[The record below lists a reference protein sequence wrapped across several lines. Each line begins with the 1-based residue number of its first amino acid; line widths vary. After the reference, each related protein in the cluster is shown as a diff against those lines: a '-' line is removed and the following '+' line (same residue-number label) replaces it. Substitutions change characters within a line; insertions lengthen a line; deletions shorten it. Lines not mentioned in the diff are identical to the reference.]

1 MRCGVGRGEEGV
13 MSYTSALI
21 NETDTKCPVSGLVRI
36 SSGVV
41 VVTNTYTSALIN
53 YSDKNAS
60 LLRFTVV
67 SP

>member
-1 MRCGVGRGEEGV
+1 

-21 NETDTKCPVSGLVRI
+21 NETDMKCLRSGLVRI
-36 SSGVV
+36 GSSVV

-53 YSDKNAS
+53 YFDKNAS